1 MVIITLALL
10 VVGVKN
16 EKKKSALVITKNY
29 EDEND
34 TENKARIKG
43 ELLNHFNRTRGHG
56 FTKEAKTN
64 ETIQLS
70 GNYFLPEAII

>member
-16 EKKKSALVITKNY
+16 EKKKSVLVIKSY

-43 ELLNHFNRTRGHG
+43 ELLNHFNKARGHG
-56 FTKEAKTN
+56 FTKEATTN

>member
-1 MVIITLALL
+1 MVTITLALL

-16 EKKKSALVITKNY
+16 EKKKSVLVMTRNY

-34 TENKARIKG
+34 TENKARNYG
-43 ELLNHFNRTRGHG
+43 ELLNHFNKARGHG
-56 FTKEAKTN
+56 F
-64 ETIQLS
+64 TIQLS

>member
-43 ELLNHFNRTRGHG
+43 EL
-56 FTKEAKTN
+56 
-64 ETIQLS
+64 
-70 GNYFLPEAII
+70 